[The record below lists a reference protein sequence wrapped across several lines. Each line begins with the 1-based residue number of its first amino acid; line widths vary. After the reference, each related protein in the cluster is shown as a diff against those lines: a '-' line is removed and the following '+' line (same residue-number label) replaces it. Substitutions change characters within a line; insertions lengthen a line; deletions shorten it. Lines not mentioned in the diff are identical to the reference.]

1 MEETPVCGAQTI
13 KGTTCKNRAGQDGK
27 CWIHRG
33 PQCSVCF
40 ASMGPGSERTLPCGH
55 QFHTRCID
63 RWKRSCTGDPTCPMC
78 REPFDLPVYRCR
90 LIIERV
96 NDNHVDTINYESSN
110 ILNIVEGFGLD
121 FRTLNPYAQGRF
133 VTDIHF
139 DIEYDENLNEVLQDL
154 GLPTPPNT

>member
-1 MEETPVCGAQTI
+1 
-13 KGTTCKNRAGQDGK
+13 
-27 CWIHRG
+27 
-33 PQCSVCF
+33 
-40 ASMGPGSERTLPCGH
+40 
-55 QFHTRCID
+55 
-63 RWKRSCTGDPTCPMC
+63 MC